1 MTRTINIFAILATA
15 LMVLGNHRAESTINY
30 PATFCVAGPENSHQ
44 DITAVVL
51 LSDVSHVAEI
61 GASLGYMPA
70 TMVVTKKK
78 IIVPIMKE
86 LPFY

>member
-1 MTRTINIFAILATA
+1 
-15 LMVLGNHRAESTINY
+15 MVLGNYHAESTINY

-44 DITAVVL
+44 DTTATTAVVL

-61 GASLGYMPA
+61 GASLGYMPP
-70 TMVVTKKK
+70 TKVMVVKI